1 MYSNAEKGNK
11 ANPKPSIFDIAGKVR
26 DETSAKDEAALIL
39 NAYRKV

>member
-11 ANPKPSIFDIAGKVR
+11 NNFKPSIYDIAGKVR
-26 DETSAKDEAALIL
+26 DETSAKDEAAQIL